1 MKNTKVGITG
11 SNGVLGKITCD
22 YLSSKNIDWDGFDGD
37 ICDLTQ
43 VNNWVQNGEFTH
55 IIHYASIVSIQDV
68 SNDPLMAYRVNVG
81 GVLNVIDAIKNCSDN
96 AWLFLSSSSHVYN
109 SGNTS
114 KQNEHSDLKPKGVYG
129 KTKLMA
135 EHLCLS
141 VAPEVGVRVCVGR
154 IFSFYHSS
162 QKGSFLFP
170 NILKRLRVEDMSKV
184 FKLNGGESVRD
195 ISSAESIVSKIAC
208 LLDKEYVGIVNI
220 GSGYETKI
228 KEFVANVAK
237 ELHEREITIE
247 SVNDDLSYLVA
258 DMGKYNDI
266 FSEKG

>member
-1 MKNTKVGITG
+1 MRNTKVGITG

-22 YLSSKNIDWDGFDGD
+22 YLSSKNIDWVGFDGD

-43 VNNWVQNGEFTH
+43 VNNWVQSGEFTH
-55 IIHYASIVSIQDV
+55 IIHYASIVATQDAN
-68 SNDPLMAYRVNVG
+68 NDPLMTYRVNVG
-81 GVLNVIDAIKNCSDN
+81 GVLNVIDAIKNYSDN

-162 QKGSFLFP
+162 QKKSFLFP
-170 NILKRLRVEDMSKV
+170 NIVKRLNVEDLSKV

-237 ELHEREITIE
+237 ELHGREITIE

-258 DMGKYNDI
+258 DMSKYNDI
-266 FSEKG
+266 FSDKG